1 MRDALASLV
10 FPAPC
15 RICAQMLDTGSRIPF
30 CNACVAVL
38 TRTLPK
44 PLCSKCGRP
53 IVSSAVAET
62 GSTPSCHLCRLGT
75 YDFDLARSY
84 GPYSLPMSRAILML
98 KYGEV
103 TPLGG
108 WFAKHLAM
116 LVELERKSFE
126 ADVLVPVPL
135 DSARLRERGY
145 NQADLIARPLARI
158 LGIPFRS
165 YLLVRTKPRPD
176 KIRLTRRERW
186 ETVRGA

>member
-15 RICAQMLDTGSRIPF
+15 RICARMLDTGSRIPF

-38 TRTLPK
+38 ARTLAG

-53 IVSSAVAET
+53 IVSSTVAEA
-62 GSTPSCHLCRLGT
+62 GSLPSCHLCRLKT

-108 WFAKHLAM
+108 WFAKHLSR
-116 LVELERKSFE
+116 LVELEPKPFA

-135 DSARLRERGY
+135 DTARLHDR
-145 NQADLIARPLARI
+145 
-158 LGIPFRS
+158 
-165 YLLVRTKPRPD
+165 
-176 KIRLTRRERW
+176 
-186 ETVRGA
+186 